1 MRSSI
6 ANTPTAPRRD
16 PWVYIGLFAFFA
28 LAFVVVFGER
38 IAPHEAIFFVPEHGR
53 DPRPYDPGLV
63 FPFGSDIL
71 GRDLLSLVL
80 AGARATLT
88 IVLLGGVARVIAGV
102 ALAALS
108 TWWRLGRVLTDSFA
122 ELVSAVPATLV
133 TLLLVKVF
141 VNADTSV
148 LVFIGALLVT
158 GWAGPYRVIRA
169 ELDRLGQMQFTQ
181 GAVALGVGRLRI
193 FSRHHVP
200 HLLPLVAINMS
211 QQVIASL
218 VLLAELGVVGVFVG
232 ATRSIN
238 IQESLSIV
246 RAGGPNGAPISDPP
260 EWGGLL
266 ANARTIESLWTTRW
280 LFLVPG
286 VALAVTA
293 MAVAAIGFAVARRYA
308 RRNISQDLRGR
319 RAAALAAATLAL
331 VVVSA
336 LLPERYAAARDWAS
350 AARAE
355 LEPTADVDAAFAA
368 AGLRPVGATFAV
380 ERDVTQV
387 VKSGPAT
394 VAVGSVTASESS
406 EAPTDLRPFVYSL
419 TGGGHIDAPLVF
431 ASRGVSS
438 ADYPAIR
445 SLFGGPDLG
454 TLISGFADD
463 YADIDV
469 RGRVVLLVRLMGVVA
484 GSRSVQGP
492 SVDTSIANAVKRGA
506 AAVLFVDPDLARYV
520 NTPISASI
528 PVNPYRRLEAALP
541 AVDTSGVPVVVLSP
555 AAADRLLAPTGLTV
569 SPLAK
574 LLSAGDDNTRSV
586 SRELGIRARVDVP
599 LERASAHVRSV
610 VGEVGVPA
618 EVGRVLVWAVRHPV
632 APHPTADVDAALAR
646 ELVAREAPFIFVDF
660 DPAVD
665 PNGNARAIADVLK
678 DRRITLIVVLDGL
691 DGSSLRFTTPYG
703 DLIPA
708 IDLYADQAGARHIT
722 TRSTQS
728 TNDWTWPGIAPF
740 ITRKTI
746 LVNGTGGTGDVRS
759 DAAALVA
766 YLAGRLALGAEEL
779 PR

>member
-1 MRSSI
+1 M
-6 ANTPTAPRRD
+6 PRRD

-28 LAFVVVFGER
+28 LLFVALFGER
-38 IAPHEAIFFVPEHGR
+38 IAPHEAIFFVVEHGR

-63 FPFGSDIL
+63 FPFGSDLL
-71 GRDLLSLVL
+71 GRDLFSLVL
-80 AGARATLT
+80 AGAPATLA
-88 IVLLGGVARVIAGV
+88 IVLLGGVARVAAGV
-102 ALAALS
+102 ALAAIGS
-108 TWWRLGRVLTDSFA
+108 GWRSGRIATDSLA

-133 TLLLVKVF
+133 ALLLVKVF
-141 VNADTSV
+141 VKADTNIF
-148 LVFIGALLVT
+148 VFIGALLVT
-158 GWAGPYRVIRA
+158 GWAGPYRVVRA
-169 ELDRLGQMQFTQ
+169 ELDRLAHLPFTQ
-181 GAVALGVGRLRI
+181 GAVALGVGRSRI
-193 FSRHHVP
+193 FTRHHLP
-200 HLLPLVAINMS
+200 HLVPVVAVNVS
-211 QQVIASL
+211 QQVVASL
-218 VLLAELGVVGVFVG
+218 VLLAELGVLGVFVG
-232 ATRSIN
+232 STRIIN

-246 RAGGPNGAPISDPP
+246 RTGPLGAAQISDPP

-286 VALAVTA
+286 IALALA
-293 MAVAAIGFAVARRYA
+293 AIAVAAIGFAVARRYA
-308 RRNISQDLRGR
+308 RRNISQDMRGR
-319 RAAALAAATLAL
+319 GAGMLGAAMLAL
-331 VVVSA
+331 LVVSA
-336 LLPERYAAARDWAS
+336 LLPERYVAARDWAS

-355 LEPTADVDAAFAA
+355 LEPTSDVDAAFAA

-394 VAVGSVTASESS
+394 VVVGSVTASESS
-406 EAPTDLRPFVYSL
+406 DAPTGFRPFVSSL

-438 ADYPAIR
+438 TDYPAIR
-445 SLFGGPDLG
+445 TLFGPPDLG
-454 TLISGFADD
+454 TMMSGFADD
-463 YADIDV
+463 YANIDV
-469 RGRVVLLVRLMGVVA
+469 RGKVVVLVRLMGVVA

-528 PVNPYRRLEAALP
+528 PVNPYRRLEADLP

-555 AAADRLLAPTGLTV
+555 AAADRLLAPTGLSV
-569 SPLAK
+569 SSLAK
-574 LLSAGDDNTRSV
+574 LLNAGDDNTRSV
-586 SRELGIRARVDVP
+586 SRELGIRARVEVP
-599 LERASAHVRSV
+599 LERARAHVRSV

-618 EVGRVLVWAVRHPV
+618 EVARVLVWAVRHPA
-632 APHPTADVDAALAR
+632 APHPAADVDAALAR

-660 DPAVD
+660 DPTVD

-678 DRRITLIVVLDGL
+678 DRRIALIVVLDGL

-708 IDLYADQAGARHIT
+708 IDLYAEKAGAPHIV

-728 TNDWTWPGIAPF
+728 VDNWSWPGIGPF
-740 ITRKTI
+740 IARKTI
-746 LVNGTGGTGDVRS
+746 LVNGTGGTGDLRA
-759 DAAALVA
+759 DTAALVA